1 MYLCERMKDQ
11 SLSAGFPYGA
21 VILVVIAVL
30 LYAGFLANVLG
41 SRGTDAAGRGMAM
54 GFAAIIGVVLW
65 IVLAGLFTLAYVN
78 GRLPGWAMATA
89 IVVLPLSAIAA
100 AAAAGLAEERGGW
113 LMAAPILLPPLLML
127 YGLWGRLPAW
137 HETFPVVITSI
148 VLGGAIVLLTAAPL
162 AVAAIEIMP
171 DPARDAARAEQER
184 QRLEE
189 MRRQEQQARE
199 AEAAKFGRL
208 GPDSPL
214 RDYLEYLP
222 PGDPRSATALAGARL
237 VKSRAA
243 DAVVLLKE
251 GKIDDLRDLWR
262 LDVDPAAVCEAYGA
276 ALRAAAAKID
286 RTRSDYIGIAIDLER
301 QLPNIKW
308 LAGARCDVGEAVA
321 FLETRVRAVSDS
333 PRLTG
338 FADTLAS
345 IRRPR

>member
-1 MYLCERMKDQ
+1 MKDQ

-21 VILVVIAVL
+21 VVLVVIALV
-30 LYAGFLANVLG
+30 LYAGFLANILG

-54 GFAAIIGVVLW
+54 GFAAIIGLVLW
-65 IVLAGLFTLAYVN
+65 IVLAGLFALAYVN
-78 GRLPGWAMATA
+78 GRLPGWAVAA
-89 IVVLPLSAIAA
+89 AVVVLPLSAIAA
-100 AAAAGLAEERGGW
+100 AAAAGLAEERGSW
-113 LMAAPILLPPLLML
+113 LMAAPILLPLLLML

-137 HETFPVVITSI
+137 HETFPVAITSA
-148 VLGGAIVLLTAAPL
+148 VLGGAIVLLTAVPL

-184 QRLEE
+184 QRMEE

-208 GPDSPL
+208 GPDSSL

-222 PGDPRSATALAGARL
+222 PGDPRSQAALAGARL
-237 VKSRAA
+237 VRSRAL
-243 DAVVLLKE
+243 DAAALLRE
-251 GKIDDLRDLWR
+251 GEIDDLPDLWR
-262 LDVDPAAVCEAYGA
+262 LDIDPAAVCEAYGA
-276 ALRAAAAKID
+276 ALQAAAAKID
-286 RTRSDYIGIAIDLER
+286 RTRSDYIGVAIDLER

-308 LAGARCDVGEAVA
+308 LAAARCDIGEAVA

-345 IRRPR
+345 IRQAR